1 MTENENYYNI
11 LGVKRDAPDQ
21 EIKKAYRKLARKWH
35 PDVNPGNKAAEEKFK
50 KISQAYEVL
59 SDKEKRRLYDEFG
72 EAGLSQ
78 GFNADQARAYQQW
91 QQAASQHRDRS
102 TQQDFGQYR
111 SFEDLFGD
119 VFASRETGHFTERSL
134 RGRDIEH
141 ELEVDFTTALRGFET
156 RLSLNKPKACPNCG
170 GSGVDPRGKIT
181 TCAQCSGSGRVN
193 IAQGPIQFT
202 TACPQCN
209 GQGKT
214 GIPCP
219 SCGGQGMVA
228 GVEEIKVTIPK
239 GVKDGSRVRV
249 AGKGEPG
256 MHGGPPGD
264 LFLRIRVKPHS
275 TFTRQGNDI
284 LFELPVTV
292 YEAMAGATVTV
303 PAPDGPVKLK
313 IPPRSQNGQTL
324 RLKGKGAYDPGAK
337 ASGDLLVKL
346 AVRVPKTSDPAIL
359 EEVKKLDALYADD
372 LRSQLGI

>member
-1 MTENENYYNI
+1 
-11 LGVKRDAPDQ
+11 
-21 EIKKAYRKLARKWH
+21 
-35 PDVNPGNKAAEEKFK
+35 
-50 KISQAYEVL
+50 
-59 SDKEKRRLYDEFG
+59 
-72 EAGLSQ
+72 
-78 GFNADQARAYQQW
+78 
-91 QQAASQHRDRS
+91 
-102 TQQDFGQYR
+102 
-111 SFEDLFGD
+111 
-119 VFASRETGHFTERSL
+119 
-134 RGRDIEH
+134 
-141 ELEVDFTTALRGFET
+141 
-156 RLSLNKPKACPNCG
+156 
-170 GSGVDPRGKIT
+170 
-181 TCAQCSGSGRVN
+181 
-193 IAQGPIQFT
+193 
-202 TACPQCN
+202 
-209 GQGKT
+209 
-214 GIPCP
+214 
-219 SCGGQGMVA
+219 MVA